1 MGYAAPVPLRPASP
15 RLALLALLAALVP
28 ASAPARPSLDDASD
42 VEGFVAGFLEA
53 ELAERRVPGAVFV
66 LVRGDRVAL
75 ARGYGVANVETRAP
89 VDPERTLF
97 RVASV
102 SKLFTATA
110 ALQLVEEG
118 RLGLDDD
125 VNRRLRS
132 LRVPDAF
139 GEPVR
144 VRHLLTHTAGFD
156 DRFLG
161 IAALGAD
168 PPETLR
174 AHLAR
179 RLPARAL
186 PPGRSASYSN
196 YGVALLGLVV
206 EDVAGRP
213 FEEGVEASVLRPLGM
228 TRSSFRPDAA
238 LRADLATGYLRRGD
252 ALRALPYD
260 VLLGAPA
267 GGLAATGSDMAR
279 FLRALLRGG
288 ALAGARVLRG
298 ETLAEMQRTQ
308 FSHDPALPGVGFGF
322 HERRHGRYRAVEH
335 AGDWGGFSSLL
346 QLVPEADL
354 GFFLS
359 YNVDDPGLRERFSAA
374 LLARYLPV
382 ERGPAPPPAAGAEA
396 RAAGV
401 AGWYRWNRYT
411 RADLTKLFA
420 PPVRVQA
427 VGGGELRVG
436 SPGSPFDALALR
448 EEAPGRYVAVAGDE
462 AAVFRTDPAGRGREL
477 FLAAYGI
484 PFACERLAWWETP
497 PALLGGLALF
507 AAVLL
512 SALVAWPLAAWR
524 RRGAASAEPLAR
536 AATAT
541 ALFAAAA
548 WLACLALAVAAL
560 AGTAQLVHGPPP
572 GLPAALALGV
582 AAALATFPTL
592 GFAILALARGWGS
605 RLRRA
610 HYLAV
615 AGAALGLLLVFREWN
630 WIGFRY

>member
-1 MGYAAPVPLRPASP
+1 MSP
-15 RLALLALLAALVP
+15 RRAPPALALLALLAALLP
-28 ASAPARPSLDDASD
+28 ARAPARPSLDDASE

-53 ELAERRVPGAVFV
+53 ELRERRIPGAVFV

-75 ARGYGVANVETRAP
+75 ARGYGVANVESGAP

-110 ALQLVEEG
+110 ALQLVEQG
-118 RLGLDDD
+118 RIGLDDD
-125 VNRRLRS
+125 VNQHLRS

-156 DRFLG
+156 DRFIG

-179 RLPARAL
+179 RLPKRAF

-196 YGVALLGLVV
+196 YGMALLGLLV
-206 EDVAGRP
+206 EDVGGRP
-213 FEEGVEASVLRPLGM
+213 FEQAVEAGVLQPLGM

-238 LRADLATGYLRRGD
+238 LRADLATGYVRWGDTLRPLAYD
-252 ALRALPYD
+252 AG
-260 VLLGAPA
+260 LLAPA
-267 GGLAATGSDMAR
+267 GNLAATGADMAR
-279 FLRALLRGG
+279 FLRAQLRGG
-288 ALAGARVLRG
+288 ALGGARVLRR

-308 FSHDPALPGVGFGF
+308 FRHDPALPGLGFGF
-322 HERRHGRYRAVEH
+322 HERRHGRYRAIEH
-335 AGDWGGFSSLL
+335 AGDWGGFASLL

-354 GFFLS
+354 GWFLS

-374 LLARYLPV
+374 FLARYVPV
-382 ERGPAPPPAAGAEA
+382 ERAPAPAPAPGAEE
-396 RAAGV
+396 RAARI

-420 PPVRVQA
+420 APVRVEA
-427 VGGGELRVG
+427 VGAGELRVS
-436 SPGSPFDALALR
+436 SPGSPLDAVALR

-462 AAVFRTDPAGRGREL
+462 AAVFRTDEAGRGREL

-484 PFACERLAWWETP
+484 PFACERLAWWQTP
-497 PALLGGLALF
+497 PAFLGGLALF
-507 AAVLL
+507 AVVLL
-512 SALVAWPLAAWR
+512 SALLAWPLAAWR
-524 RRGAASAEPLAR
+524 RRRRGGAAAEPLAR
-536 AATAT
+536 VATAT

-548 WLACLALAVAAL
+548 WVASLVVAIAAL
-560 AGTAQLVHGPPP
+560 GGTAQLVHGPPP
-572 GLPAALALGV
+572 GLAAALSLGV
-582 AAALATFPTL
+582 AAALATFPTF
-592 GFAILALARGWGS
+592 GFAILAFARGFWS
-605 RLRRA
+605 RGFRL